1 MSGGHLHALHVHGHS
16 PVHRM
21 APEAKVAS
29 LLVFVLGVV
38 ATPREAM
45 WAFGIH
51 GFLLLAVVTFAE
63 LPIGFVLRR
72 MTIEAPFV
80 AFALF
85 LPFLGGGAETEVL
98 GVGLSIDGLWGAW
111 NILAKA
117 TLGVGAS
124 VTLIATTEIPEL
136 LHGLDRLRVPRLFTA
151 IAGFMVRY
159 IDVVAGE
166 LQRTRTAMTA
176 RGHDPRWLW
185 QVGPLATAAGAL
197 FVRSYERGERVHQAM
212 VARGYDGRMPAID
225 GRRATPIEWA
235 SAMAM
240 PLTAWMTVLLVLV
253 TP

>member
-16 PVHRM
+16 PVHRL
-21 APEAKVAS
+21 AAEAKVAA
-29 LLVFVLGVV
+29 LFAFVLGVV

-51 GFLLLAVVTFAE
+51 AFLLLAVVTFAE
-63 LPIGFVLRR
+63 LPIRFVLRR
-72 MTIEAPFV
+72 MTIELPFI

-85 LPFLGGGAETEVL
+85 LPFLGGGPETQVL
-98 GVGLSIDGLWGAW
+98 GVGLSTEGLRGAW
-111 NILAKA
+111 NIFAKA

-124 VTLIATTEIPEL
+124 VTLVATTEIPEL

-159 IDVVAGE
+159 IDVIAGE
-166 LQRTRTAMTA
+166 VQRTRTAMTA

-185 QVGPLATAAGAL
+185 QVAPLATAAGAL

-212 VARGYDGRMPAID
+212 VARGYDGRMPRID
-225 GRRATPIEWA
+225 ERRATPLEWG
-235 SAMAM
+235 SALAI
-240 PLTAWMTVLLVLV
+240 PFTVWMTVLLVLV

>member
-16 PVHRM
+16 AVHRL
-21 APEAKVAS
+21 APEAKVAA
-29 LLVFVLGVV
+29 LLLFVLGVV
-38 ATPREAM
+38 ATPREAV

-51 GFLLLAVVTFAE
+51 AFLLLAVVTFAE
-63 LPIGFVLRR
+63 LPVGFVLRR
-72 MTIEAPFV
+72 MTIELPFV

-85 LPFLGGGAETEVL
+85 LPFLGGGPETELL
-98 GVGLSIDGLWGAW
+98 GMGLSTEGLWGAW

-124 VTLIATTEIPEL
+124 VTLVATTEIPDL
-136 LHGLDRLRVPRLFTA
+136 LHGFDRLRVPRLFTA

-159 IDVVAGE
+159 IDVIAGE
-166 LQRTRTAMTA
+166 IQRTRTAMTA

-212 VARGYDGRMPAID
+212 VARGYDGRMPQLD
-225 GRRATPIEWA
+225 ERRATVREWMA
-235 SAMAM
+235 AMAI
-240 PLTAWMTVLLVLV
+240 PFTGWMTVLLVLV

>member
-16 PVHRM
+16 PVHRL
-21 APEAKVAS
+21 APEAKVAAM
-29 LLVFVLGVV
+29 LAFVLGVV

-51 GFLLLAVVTFAE
+51 AFLLLAVVVYAE
-63 LPIGFVLRR
+63 LPVSFVLRR
-72 MTIEAPFV
+72 MTIEVPFV

-85 LPFLGGGAETEVL
+85 LPFLGGGPQTEVL
-98 GVGLSIDGLWGAW
+98 GLGLSIEGLWGAW

-124 VTLIATTEIPEL
+124 VTLIATTEIPDL
-136 LHGLDRLRVPRLFTA
+136 LHGFDRLRVPKLFTA
-151 IAGFMVRY
+151 IAGFMIRY
-159 IDVVAGE
+159 LDVIAGE

-185 QVGPLATAAGAL
+185 QAAPLATAAGAL

-212 VARGYDGRMPAID
+212 VARGYDGRMPMID
-225 GRRATPIEWA
+225 ERRATAVEWL
-235 SAMAM
+235 SAMAI
-240 PLTAWMTVLLVLV
+240 PLTAWTTVLLVLV

>member
-16 PVHRM
+16 AVHRM
-21 APEAKVAS
+21 APEAKVAG

-38 ATPREAM
+38 ATPRDAV
-45 WAFGIH
+45 WAFGVH
-51 GFLLLAVVTFAE
+51 AFLLLAVVVFAE
-63 LPIGFVLRR
+63 LPVGFVLRR
-72 MTIEAPFV
+72 MTIEIPFV
-80 AFALF
+80 AFAVF
-85 LPFLGGGAETEVL
+85 LPFLGGGPETQVL
-98 GVGLSIDGLWGAW
+98 GMSLSVEGLWGAW

-124 VTLIATTEIPEL
+124 VTLVATTEIPEI

-185 QVGPLATAAGAL
+185 QAAPLATAAGAL

-212 VARGYDGRMPAID
+212 VARGYDGRMPVIEQ
-225 GRRATPIEWA
+225 RTATALEWMA
-235 SAMAM
+235 AMAL
-240 PLTAWMTVLLVLV
+240 PFTAWMTVLMVLV
-253 TP
+253 SR

>member
-21 APEAKVAS
+21 APEAKVAA
-29 LLVFVLGVV
+29 LLAFVLGVV
-38 ATPREAM
+38 ATPREAI

-51 GFLLLAVVTFAE
+51 AFLLLAVVTFAE

-72 MTIEAPFV
+72 MTVEIPFV
-80 AFALF
+80 AFALL
-85 LPFLGGGAETEVL
+85 LPFLGGGPETQVL
-98 GVGLSIDGLWGAW
+98 GIGMSVEGLWGAW

-124 VTLIATTEIPEL
+124 VTLVATTEIPDL
-136 LHGLDRLRVPRLFTA
+136 LHGFDRLRVPKLFTA

-159 IDVVAGE
+159 IDVIAGE

-212 VARGYDGRMPAID
+212 VARGYDGRMPVMD
-225 GRRATPIEWA
+225 ERRATAIEWA
-235 SAMAM
+235 AAMAL
-240 PLTAWMTVLLVLV
+240 PFTVWMTVLLVLV

>member
-16 PVHRM
+16 PVHRL
-21 APEAKVAS
+21 APEAKVAA
-29 LLVFVLGVV
+29 LFVFVLGVV

-51 GFLLLAVVTFAE
+51 AFLLLAVVTFAE
-63 LPIGFVLRR
+63 LPVGFVLRR
-72 MTIEAPFV
+72 MTIELPFI

-85 LPFLGGGAETEVL
+85 LPFLGGGPETQVL
-98 GVGLSIDGLWGAW
+98 GVGLSIEGLWGAW

-124 VTLIATTEIPEL
+124 VTLVATTEIPEL
-136 LHGLDRLRVPRLFTA
+136 LHGFDRLRVPRLFTA

-159 IDVVAGE
+159 IDVIAGE
-166 LQRTRTAMTA
+166 VQRTRTAMTA

-212 VARGYDGRMPAID
+212 VARGYDGRMPMID
-225 GRRATPIEWA
+225 ERRATALEWG
-235 SAMAM
+235 SALAI
-240 PLTAWMTVLLVLV
+240 PFTVWMTVLLVLV

>member
-1 MSGGHLHALHVHGHS
+1 
-16 PVHRM
+16 VHRL
-21 APEAKVAS
+21 APEAKVAG
-29 LLVFVLGVV
+29 LLLFVLGVV

-51 GFLLLAVVTFAE
+51 AFLLLAVVTFAE

-72 MTIEAPFV
+72 MTIELPFI

-85 LPFLGGGAETEVL
+85 LPFLGGGPETELL
-98 GVGLSIDGLWGAW
+98 GFSVSREGLWGAW

-124 VTLIATTEIPEL
+124 VTLVATTEIPDI
-136 LHGLDRLRVPRLFTA
+136 LHGLDRLRVPKLFTA

-159 IDVVAGE
+159 IDVIAGE
-166 LQRTRTAMTA
+166 LQRTRIAMTA

-212 VARGYDGRMPAID
+212 VARGYDGRMPILD
-225 GRRATPIEWA
+225 ERRATGLEWL
-235 SAMAM
+235 SAMAI
-240 PLTAWMTVLLVLV
+240 PFTAWMTVLLVLV

>member
-1 MSGGHLHALHVHGHS
+1 
-16 PVHRM
+16 M
-21 APEAKVAS
+21 AG
-29 LLVFVLGVV
+29 LLAFVVGVV

-51 GFLLLAVVTFAE
+51 GFLILAVVVFAE

-72 MTIEAPFV
+72 MTIEVPFV

-85 LPFLGGGAETEVL
+85 LPFLGGGPQTEVM
-98 GVGLSIDGLWGAW
+98 GIGLSIEGLWGSW

-117 TLGVGAS
+117 TLGVAAS

-159 IDVVAGE
+159 LDVIAGE
-166 LQRTRTAMTA
+166 LTRTRTAMTA

-185 QVGPLATAAGAL
+185 QAAPLATAAGAL

-212 VARGYDGRMPAID
+212 VARGYDGRMPMLD
-225 GRRATPIEWA
+225 DRRATASEWA
-235 SAMAM
+235 SAMAI

>member
-16 PVHRM
+16 PVHRL
-21 APEAKVAS
+21 APQAKVAA

-38 ATPREAM
+38 VTPREAM

-51 GFLLLAVVTFAE
+51 AFLLLAVIVFAE
-63 LPIGFVLRR
+63 LPLGFVLRR
-72 MTIEAPFV
+72 MTIEVPFV

-85 LPFLGGGAETEVL
+85 LPFLGGGPQTEVL
-98 GVGLSIDGLWGAW
+98 GIGLSTEGLWGAW
-111 NILAKA
+111 NILVKGS
-117 TLGVGAS
+117 LGVGAS

-159 IDVVAGE
+159 IDVIAGE
-166 LQRTRTAMTA
+166 IQRTRTAMTA

-197 FVRSYERGERVHQAM
+197 FVRSFERGERVHQAM
-212 VARGYDGRMPAID
+212 VARGYDGRMPPLD
-225 GRRATPIEWA
+225 TRRATAVEWA
-235 SAMAM
+235 AAMAI
-240 PLTAWMTVLLVLV
+240 PLTAWMTALLVV
-253 TP
+253 VSP